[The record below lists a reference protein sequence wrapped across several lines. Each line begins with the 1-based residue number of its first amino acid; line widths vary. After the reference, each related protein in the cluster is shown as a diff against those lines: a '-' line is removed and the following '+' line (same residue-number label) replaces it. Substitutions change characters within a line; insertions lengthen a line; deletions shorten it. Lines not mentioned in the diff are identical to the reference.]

1 MSTETDYQPDKNA
14 MRSAFGQ
21 AVDSYDAVAE
31 LQRLTADEMLSRLPF
46 LAIKPENV
54 LDLGCGTGRNLS
66 QLQKHYPKARIWAVD
81 IAEAMLK
88 YARRQQ
94 GRDTLLSKWLPGRVA
109 APFIAGDAEMLPFA
123 DNSFDLVFANLTLQ
137 WCDPTASFLELQRVL
152 KPGGCLM
159 FSTLGP
165 DTLTELRQ
173 AWATV
178 DESPHVNRFLDMH
191 DVGDAMTRAAFG
203 DVVLDVDM
211 QRFHFASIKA
221 VMRSLKDLGAHNVNQ
236 GRRRA
241 LTGKKRFRQMQAH
254 YERFRENAGLPVSYE
269 VVYGHG
275 WAGELPQQQ
284 TTDGAVHIPLS
295 DIGGR
300 S

>member
-1 MSTETDYQPDKNA
+1 MSTDTDYQPDKRA

-21 AVDSYDAVAE
+21 AADSYDAVAE

-46 LAIKPENV
+46 LAISPENV
-54 LDLGCGTGRNLS
+54 LDLGCGTGRNLPH
-66 QLQKHYPKARIWAVD
+66 LQQQYPKARVWALD

-88 YARRQQ
+88 YARQQ
-94 GRDTLLSKWLPGRVA
+94 HAGHSRLSRWLPGRSVK
-109 APFIAGDAEMLPFA
+109 PFITGDAENLPFA

-137 WCDPTASFLELQRVL
+137 WCQPTKSFLELQRVL

-173 AWATV
+173 AWAAV
-178 DESPHVNRFLDMH
+178 DESPHVNQFLDMH
-191 DVGDAMTRAAFG
+191 DVGDAMTSAAFG

-211 QRFHFASIKA
+211 QRFHFDSIKA
-221 VMRSLKDLGAHNVNQ
+221 VMRSLKDLGAHNVSQ
-236 GRRRA
+236 GRRRT
-241 LTGKKRFRQMQAH
+241 LTGKQRFTQMQAQ
-254 YERFRENAGLPVSYE
+254 YETFRENAGLPVSYE

-284 TTDGAVHIPLS
+284 TTDGAVHVPLS

>member
-1 MSTETDYQPDKNA
+1 MTTEADFQPDKNA
-14 MRSAFGQ
+14 MRSSFAQ
-21 AVDSYDAVAE
+21 AADSYDAVAA
-31 LQRLTADEMLSRLPF
+31 LQCLTADEMLSRLPF
-46 LAIKPENV
+46 LAIAPDNV

-66 QLQKHYPKARIWAVD
+66 LLQSHYPKARIWAMD

-94 GRDTLLSKWLPGRVA
+94 GLSSRLSKWLPGRTNT
-109 APFIAGDAEMLPFA
+109 PFIAGDAEQLPFA

-137 WCDPTASFLELQRVL
+137 WCEPAKSFAELQRVM
-152 KPGGCLM
+152 KPSGCLM

-165 DTLTELRQ
+165 DTLAELRE
-173 AWATV
+173 AWAAV
-178 DESPHVNRFLDMH
+178 DDSPHVNQFLDMH
-191 DVGDAMTRAAFG
+191 DVGDAMSRWAFG

-211 QRFHFASIKA
+211 QRFHFASVKA

-236 GRRRA
+236 GRRRS
-241 LTGKKRFRQMQAH
+241 LTGKQRFQQMQAY
-254 YERFRENAGLPVSYE
+254 YESFRESAGLPVSYE

-275 WAGELPQQQ
+275 WAGELPQQ
-284 TTDGAVHIPLS
+284 TAADGAVHVPVG
-295 DIGGR
+295 DIGRR

>member
-1 MSTETDYQPDKNA
+1 MATDTDYQPDKQA
-14 MRSAFGQ
+14 MRSSFGQ
-21 AVDSYDAVAE
+21 AVNSYDAVAE
-31 LQRLTADEMLSRLPF
+31 LQCLTADEMLSRLPF
-46 LAIKPENV
+46 LAIKPQNV
-54 LDLGCGTGRNLS
+54 LDLGCGTGRNLPH
-66 QLQKHYPKARIWAVD
+66 LQHHYANARIWALD
-81 IAEAMLK
+81 IAEGMLQH
-88 YARRQQ
+88 ARRQHSSKS
-94 GRDTLLSKWLPGRVA
+94 RWLKWLPGGA
-109 APFIAGDAEMLPFA
+109 AEPFIAGDAEQLPFA

-137 WCDPTASFLELQRVL
+137 WCEPDRSFAELQRVL

-173 AWATV
+173 AWAAV
-178 DESPHVNRFLDMH
+178 DDSPHVNRFLDMH
-191 DVGDAMTRAAFG
+191 DVGDAMSRSAFG

-211 QRFHFASIKA
+211 QRFHFATVQD

-236 GRRRA
+236 GRRRS
-241 LTGKKRFRQMQAH
+241 LTGKKRFQQMQAH
-254 YERFRENAGLPVSYE
+254 YETFRETAGLPVSYE

-284 TTDGAVHIPLS
+284 TADGAVHVPVS
-295 DIGGR
+295 DIGRR